1 MPTYEYSCEK
11 CGQNFDA
18 FQSMRDEP
26 FRECPKELCRLPE
39 WGHGKV
45 KRLLG
50 TGAGLIFKGSGFYT
64 TDYRSDSYKEAAKKE
79 SPAPSSGGEKSAK
92 PKEPAKASSPAQT
105 KTPEKEAG
113 QRSWLMMSRRANGL
127 AIAQYLDERWIA
139 LSSRR
144 WHDDSPKAQIYQA
157 AKPHLFGNALRIT
170 RPVPPL
176 KNQPCRL

>member
-1 MPTYEYSCEK
+1 MQTSQRYRFGDASTLMPTYEYSCEK

-26 FRECPKELCRLPE
+26 FRECPKDLCRLPK

-79 SPAPSSGGEKSAK
+79 APGASSASEKSASS
-92 PKEPAKASSPAQT
+92 KESV
-105 KTPEKEAG
+105 KTPSPGHTKSAEKKSGKE
-113 QRSWLMMSRRANGL
+113 S
-127 AIAQYLDERWIA
+127 
-139 LSSRR
+139 
-144 WHDDSPKAQIYQA
+144 
-157 AKPHLFGNALRIT
+157 T
-170 RPVPPL
+170 
-176 KNQPCRL
+176 